1 MFKKYDC
8 TNDDGAYDAYN
19 SCYLHDDKKG
29 FNFFLNNDA
38 DVNISIFARTKENA
52 EGKFESNIQVKEQYP
67 DGTEISRHNVTFTSD
82 EPANIENIYQNFE
95 DEFTEGSNKNW
106 NEVFDEY
113 SAFAS
118 PEKVEGQIKNSDI
131 WNELKNEDNVDLE
144 ITENWNYNG
153 WGNRSDHYIK
163 NEKENIVFHSRND
176 NNFSYEEKRRPNS
189 EETIEIK
196 YENYNDIPDFTIE
209 IDKND
214 NISFNELSPEELI
227 NKNDKNSKNNINISK
242 EDTLERSTE
251 KIKHFIKEIS
261 ERMPN
266 TQISAKAEKL
276 LKKNLEKV
284 AKKVT
289 EQKEIKNNK
298 IVRS

>member
-8 TNDDGAYDAYN
+8 TNDDGTYDAYN

-29 FNFFLNNDA
+29 FNFFLENNA
-38 DVNISIFARTKENA
+38 DVEISIFARTKENA

-118 PEKVEGQIKNSDI
+118 PEKVKGQIKNSDI

-189 EETIEIK
+189 EGMIEIK
-196 YENYNDIPDFTIE
+196 YENYNDVPDFTIG

-214 NISFNELSPEELI
+214 NVSFNGLSPEELI

-242 EDTLERSTE
+242 EDTFERSTE

-261 ERMPN
+261 EKMPS
-266 TQISAKAEKL
+266 TQISTKAEKL
-276 LKKNLEKV
+276 LEKNLKKV
-284 AKKVT
+284 AKKVS
-289 EQKEIKNNK
+289 EQKEVKNNK
-298 IVRS
+298 TARS

>member
-8 TNDDGAYDAYN
+8 TNDDGTYDAYN

-29 FNFFLNNDA
+29 FNYFLENDR
-38 DVNISIFARTKENA
+38 DINISIFARTKENT
-52 EGKFESNIQVKEQYP
+52 EGKFENNIQVKEQYP

-163 NEKENIVFHSRND
+163 NEKENIIFHSENRND
-176 NNFSYEEKRRPNS
+176 FNYVERNVPHSDGK
-189 EETIEIK
+189 IEIE
-196 YENYNDIPDFTIE
+196 YEGYDDTFKIE
-209 IDKND
+209 IDKNN
-214 NISFNELSPEELI
+214 NISFNELAPEKMI
-227 NKNDKNSKNNINISK
+227 KKNVV
-242 EDTLERSTE
+242 
-251 KIKHFIKEIS
+251 EIS
-261 ERMPN
+261 EKDTFEKNSEKIEYFIKGILRRAPI
-266 TQISAKAEKL
+266 TQISTKATQL
-276 LKKNLEKV
+276 FRKNLRKI
-284 AKKVT
+284 AKKVS
-289 EQKEIKNNK
+289 EQKEVKSNKNE
-298 IVRS
+298 RS

>member
-8 TNDDGAYDAYN
+8 TNDDGTYDAYN
-19 SCYLHDDKKG
+19 SCYLHNDKKG
-29 FNFFLNNDA
+29 FNYFLNNDA

-67 DGTEISRHNVTFTSD
+67 DGTEISRHNITFTSD

-118 PEKVEGQIKNSDI
+118 PEKVEGQINNSDI

-196 YENYNDIPDFTIE
+196 YENYNDVPDFIIE
-209 IDKND
+209 IDKNN
-214 NISFNELSPEELI
+214 NISFNGLAPKKMIEKKVVDISEKDTFER
-227 NKNDKNSKNNINISK
+227 NS
-242 EDTLERSTE
+242 E
-251 KIKHFIKEIS
+251 KIEYFIDRIS
-261 ERMPN
+261 ERMPI
-266 TQISAKAEKL
+266 TQISTKATQLFRKN
-276 LKKNLEKV
+276 LKKI
-284 AKKVT
+284 AKKVS
-289 EQKEIKNNK
+289 EQKEVKSNKNE
-298 IVRS
+298 RS